1 MMKKIINSKT
11 IFTKATSLL
20 LLLAL

>member
-1 MMKKIINSKT
+1 MKTIINQHT
-11 IFTKATSLL
+11 IFTKDSSLL